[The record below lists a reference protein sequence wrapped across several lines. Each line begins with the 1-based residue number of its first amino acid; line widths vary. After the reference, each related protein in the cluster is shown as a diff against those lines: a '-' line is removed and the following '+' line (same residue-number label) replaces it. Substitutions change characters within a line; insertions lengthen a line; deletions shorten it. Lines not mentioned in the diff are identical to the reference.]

1 MRSTFRNDLRSALV
15 AGCAVLLALCVG
27 FLAACGPTP
36 SGSPTRVI
44 VPRGASFS
52 EAADSLEKAGLI
64 GSRRGFRL
72 YGRIW
77 GGDRNIKPGTYLL
90 KHGTPWRDI
99 VKALNGGRGLVNTLT
114 IPEGFTIQ
122 QIKPVLVRRL
132 FVTPEAVDAAVR
144 DTALLRR
151 LDIPTPTLEGYLFPD
166 TYAFPAGT
174 TAAQAVREMVRGFE
188 RRWQP
193 GWDSVLPEL
202 KINRN
207 DLVTM
212 ASLVEKEARVPE
224 ERPVIAAV
232 YYNRLRRGMLLQA
245 DPTVQYA
252 LGRHV
257 SRVMYK
263 DLTTKSAYNTYIHR
277 GLPPGPIASPGAAS
291 LAAAAN
297 PAKVDYLYFVA
308 RPDGRHEFRRTL
320 EQHNN
325 ARRQVRGLP
334 PLSDSPAR
342 KAAARTPVKPP
353 ATTSKTPVKSLTTAA
368 RTTRPVPT
376 AARTRP
382 RPATTATTRTP
393 ARFPGRTAVKPST
406 RSTAKPLPTSTRKR
420 AADTTKKTTRK
431 KPAA

>member
-1 MRSTFRNDLRSALV
+1 MFRSDLDPGRMPARFVSTH
-15 AGCAVLLALCVG
+15 CRTVLAFAFLG
-27 FLAACGPTP
+27 FAACGPTP
-36 SGSPTRVI
+36 SGAPTRI
-44 VPRGASFS
+44 IIPRGASFS
-52 EAADSLEKAGLI
+52 DAADSLGEAGLI

-132 FVTPEAVDAAVR
+132 FVTPESVEEAVR

-151 LDIPTPTLEGYLFPD
+151 LDVPTPTLEGYLFPD

-174 TAAQAVREMVRGFE
+174 TASQAVHEMVRGFE
-188 RRWQP
+188 RRWKP
-193 GWDSVLPEL
+193 EWETRLPAL

-252 LGRHV
+252 MGRHV

-263 DLTTKSAYNTYIHR
+263 DLKTRSPYNTYLNK

-320 EQHNN
+320 DEHNN
-325 ARRQVRGLP
+325 ARRHVRGLA
-334 PLSDSPAR
+334 PLPSTAA
-342 KAAARTPVKPP
+342 KAA
-353 ATTSKTPVKSLTTAA
+353 TTAA
-368 RTTRPVPT
+368 
-376 AARTRP
+376 A
-382 RPATTATTRTP
+382 
-393 ARFPGRTAVKPST
+393 
-406 RSTAKPLPTSTRKR
+406 
-420 AADTTKKTTRK
+420 K
-431 KPAA
+431 KPAARRATVPAKSLTATRTSVTKAPSRTTARSSTRATVKSPSRVTTKPAARATKTTPRATKKPVPAAARKPSPKKTTAG

>member
-1 MRSTFRNDLRSALV
+1 MLSMFRSDMRLGARLARSAG
-15 AGCAVLLALCVG
+15 ANRRKLLAFASLG
-27 FLAACGPTP
+27 FAACGPTP
-36 SGSPTRVI
+36 HGTPQRVI
-44 VPRGASFS
+44 IPRGASFS
-52 EAADSLEKAGLI
+52 QAADSLGEAGLI

-132 FVTPEAVDAAVR
+132 YVTPESVDAAVR

-151 LDIPTPTLEGYLFPD
+151 LDVPTPTLEGYLFPD

-174 TAAQAVREMVRGFE
+174 TASQAVREMVRGFE
-188 RRWQP
+188 QRWKP
-193 GWDSVLPEL
+193 EWDSVLPVL

-232 YYNRLRRGMLLQA
+232 YYNRLRRGMMLQA

-252 LGRHV
+252 MGRHV
-257 SRVMYK
+257 SRVLYK
-263 DLTTKSAYNTYIHR
+263 DLATKSPYNTYIHT

-308 RPDGRHEFRRTL
+308 RADGRHEFRRTL
-320 EQHNN
+320 DEHNN
-325 ARRQVRGLP
+325 ARREVRGLAPLP
-334 PLSDSPAR
+334 PAAAQTAAAPAVRKPAARKTSTRTSRSPSRVTTKRTSRTTKKRAPAPAR
-342 KAAARTPVKPP
+342 KPIR
-353 ATTSKTPVKSLTTAA
+353 
-368 RTTRPVPT
+368 
-376 AARTRP
+376 
-382 RPATTATTRTP
+382 
-393 ARFPGRTAVKPST
+393 
-406 RSTAKPLPTSTRKR
+406 
-420 AADTTKKTTRK
+420 KKTT
-431 KPAA
+431 AG

>member
-1 MRSTFRNDLRSALV
+1 MSRSERK
-15 AGCAVLLALCVG
+15 AVLIACVA
-27 FLAACGPTP
+27 LAACGPTP
-36 SGSPTRVI
+36 HGTPIRVI
-44 VPRGASFS
+44 VPRGATFS
-52 EAADSLEKAGLI
+52 QAADSLGEAGLI

-72 YGRIW
+72 YGRVW

-90 KHGTPWRDI
+90 KPGTPWRDI
-99 VKALNGGRGLVNTLT
+99 VKALNGGRGVVNTLT

-122 QIKPVLVRRL
+122 QIKPVLVRKL
-132 FVTPEAVDAAVR
+132 FVPPESVDAAVR
-144 DTALLRR
+144 DSALLRR
-151 LDIPTPTLEGYLFPD
+151 LNIPTPTLEGYLFPD

-174 TAAQAVREMVRGFE
+174 TASQAVREMVRGFE
-188 RRWQP
+188 RRWKP
-193 GWDSVLPEL
+193 EWDTVLPAL

-207 DLVTM
+207 ELVTM

-257 SRVMYK
+257 NRVMYK
-263 DLTTKSAYNTYIHR
+263 DLATKSPYNTYIHT

-320 EQHNN
+320 DEHNN
-325 ARRQVRGLP
+325 ARRQVRGLAP
-334 PLSDSPAR
+334 
-342 KAAARTPVKPP
+342 
-353 ATTSKTPVKSLTTAA
+353 LTTAR
-368 RTTRPVPT
+368 RTTAKAV
-376 AARTRP
+376 AK
-382 RPATTATTRTP
+382 TP
-393 ARFPGRTAVKPST
+393 ARASTKPV
-406 RSTAKPLPTSTRKR
+406 ASTRKPVT
-420 AADTTKKTTRK
+420 APAKKTTRK
-431 KPAA
+431 KTTAG

>member
-1 MRSTFRNDLRSALV
+1 MGLA
-15 AGCAVLLALCVG
+15 CAA
-27 FLAACGPTP
+27 LAACGPTP
-36 SGSPTRVI
+36 HGTPIRVI
-44 VPRGASFS
+44 VPRGATFT
-52 EAADSLEKAGLI
+52 EAADSLGRAGLI

-90 KHGTPWRDI
+90 KPGTPWRDI
-99 VKALNGGRGLVNTLT
+99 VKALNGGRGVVNTLT

-132 FVTPEAVDAAVR
+132 YVTPESVDAAVR
-144 DTALLRR
+144 DTSLLRR
-151 LDIPTPTLEGYLFPD
+151 LNVPTSTLEGYLFPD

-174 TAAQAVREMVRGFE
+174 TASQAVREMVRGFE
-188 RRWQP
+188 SRWKP
-193 GWDSVLPEL
+193 EWDTILPSL

-207 DLVTM
+207 GLVTM

-252 LGRHV
+252 MGRHV
-257 SRVMYK
+257 SRVLYK
-263 DLTTKSAYNTYIHR
+263 DLRTKSPYNTYIHT

-320 EQHNN
+320 DEHNN
-325 ARRQVRGLP
+325 ARRQVRGLAP
-334 PLSDSPAR
+334 ISSTSSKAATTTPSRGGTSRVTKAPARATAKPTKKRVTTPAKKPAR
-342 KAAARTPVKPP
+342 KK
-353 ATTSKTPVKSLTTAA
+353 TTA
-368 RTTRPVPT
+368 
-376 AARTRP
+376 
-382 RPATTATTRTP
+382 
-393 ARFPGRTAVKPST
+393 G
-406 RSTAKPLPTSTRKR
+406 
-420 AADTTKKTTRK
+420 
-431 KPAA
+431 

>member
-1 MRSTFRNDLRSALV
+1 MRFVLAGAYVAL
-15 AGCAVLLALCVG
+15 AGAGL
-27 FLAACGPTP
+27 LAACGPTP
-36 SGSPTRVI
+36 HGTPKRVI
-44 VPRGASFS
+44 IPRGASFT
-52 EAADSLEKAGLI
+52 AATDSLADAGLV
-64 GSRRGFRL
+64 GSRRIFRL
-72 YGRIW
+72 YGRVM

-90 KHGTPWRDI
+90 KPGTPWRDI

-114 IPEGFTIQ
+114 IPEGYTIQ
-122 QIKPVLVRRL
+122 QIKPVLARTL
-132 FVTPEAVDAAVR
+132 FVPPESVDAAVR

-151 LDIPTPTLEGYLFPD
+151 LNLPTETLEGYLFPD

-174 TAAQAVREMVRGFE
+174 TASQAVREMVRGFE
-188 RRWQP
+188 RRWKP
-193 GWDSVLPEL
+193 EWDSVLPAL

-263 DLTTKSAYNTYIHR
+263 DLATKSPYNTYLHT

-297 PAKVDYLYFVA
+297 PARVDYLYFVA
-308 RPDGRHEFRRTL
+308 RPDGRHEFRQTL
-320 EQHNN
+320 AQHNN
-325 ARRQVRGLP
+325 AIRQIRGLP
-334 PLSDSPAR
+334 PLADTPAR
-342 KAAARTPVKPP
+342 KTPVRPAVKRSTTTTRAPARTTAKRRTTTTKRP
-353 ATTSKTPVKSLTTAA
+353 ATTTNRRRTSSTKKRTPAPTTTSAA
-368 RTTRPVPT
+368 RTTT
-376 AARTRP
+376 
-382 RPATTATTRTP
+382 TTR
-393 ARFPGRTAVKPST
+393 
-406 RSTAKPLPTSTRKR
+406 
-420 AADTTKKTTRK
+420 
-431 KPAA
+431 

>member
-1 MRSTFRNDLRSALV
+1 MRSQRRSCCSMPSMFRTELRSALV
-15 AGCAVLLALCVG
+15 AGSVAV
-27 FLAACGPTP
+27 LAACGPTP
-36 SGSPTRVI
+36 HGSPTRVI
-44 VPRGASFS
+44 IPRGASFS
-52 EAADSLEKAGLI
+52 EAADSLQRAGLI
-64 GSRRGFRL
+64 GSRRAFRM
-72 YGRIW
+72 YGRLW

-114 IPEGFTIQ
+114 IPEGYTIQ

-132 FVTPEAVDAAVR
+132 YVSPEAVDAAVR

-151 LDIPTPTLEGYLFPD
+151 LNIPTRTLEGYLFPD

-174 TAAQAVREMVRGFE
+174 TALQAVREMVRGFE
-188 RRWQP
+188 RQWQP
-193 GWDSVLPEL
+193 EWDSILPEL

-252 LGRHV
+252 MGRHV
-257 SRVMYK
+257 NRVYYK
-263 DLTTKSAYNTYIHR
+263 DLATKSPYNTYIHR

-291 LAAAAN
+291 LSAAAN

-342 KAAARTPVKPP
+342 NAAARTPVKP
-353 ATTSKTPVKSLTTAA
+353 AASTTRTPVKSLTTSTRRTPVKPAA
-368 RTTRPVPT
+368 RT
-376 AARTRP
+376 AARTP
-382 RPATTATTRTP
+382 TRTAAGSP
-393 ARFPGRTAVKPST
+393 RRA
-406 RSTAKPLPTSTRKR
+406 TAKPSSRSTTRPLTASARKR
-420 AADTTKKTTRK
+420 AADSAKKTTRK

>member
-1 MRSTFRNDLRSALV
+1 MRSTFRIDLPLPLRSALV
-15 AGCAVLLALCVG
+15 AGWVAVLAVCVG
-27 FLAACGPTP
+27 LLAACGPTP
-36 SGSPTRVI
+36 SGQPTRVI

-52 EAADSLEKAGLI
+52 EAADSLQKAGII

-72 YGRIW
+72 YGRMW

-114 IPEGFTIQ
+114 IPEGYTIQ

-132 FVTPEAVDAAVR
+132 YVSPEAVDAAVR

-151 LDIPTPTLEGYLFPD
+151 LNIPTRTLEGYLFPD

-174 TAAQAVREMVRGFE
+174 TASQAVREMVRGFE

-193 GWDSVLPEL
+193 EWDSILPEL

-252 LGRHV
+252 MGRHV
-257 SRVMYK
+257 NRVYYK
-263 DLTTKSAYNTYIHR
+263 DLATKSPYNTYIHR

-291 LAAAAN
+291 LSAAAN

-342 KAAARTPVKPP
+342 KAAARTPVKP
-353 ATTSKTPVKSLTTAA
+353 AVSTTRTPVKSLTTSTRQTPVKPAA
-368 RTTRPVPT
+368 RT
-376 AARTRP
+376 AARTP
-382 RPATTATTRTP
+382 TRTA
-393 ARFPGRTAVKPST
+393 ARSPSRATAKPST
-406 RSTAKPLPTSTRKR
+406 RSTTRPLTASARKR
-420 AADTTKKTTRK
+420 AADSAKKTTRK

>member
-1 MRSTFRNDLRSALV
+1 MRSISRIELRSALV
-15 AGCAVLLALCVG
+15 AGGMALLTGGMML
-27 FLAACGPTP
+27 LAACGPMP
-36 SGSPTRVI
+36 YGPPTRVI
-44 VPRGASFS
+44 IPRGASFS
-52 EAADSLEKAGLI
+52 DAADSLQKAGLI

-72 YGRIW
+72 YGRLW

-114 IPEGFTIQ
+114 IPEGYTIQ

-132 FVTPEAVDAAVR
+132 FVRPESVDSAVR
-144 DTALLRR
+144 DTSLLRR
-151 LDIPTPTLEGYLFPD
+151 LNVPTRTLEGYLFPD

-174 TAAQAVREMVRGFE
+174 TASQAVREMVRGFE
-188 RRWQP
+188 RQWKP
-193 GWDSVLPEL
+193 EWDSLLPEL

-207 DLVTM
+207 DMVTM

-232 YYNRLRRGMLLQA
+232 YYNRLRRGMRLQA

-252 LGRHV
+252 LGHHV

-263 DLTTKSAYNTYIHR
+263 DLATKSRYNTYIHA

-297 PAKVDYLYFVA
+297 PARVDYLYFVA

-320 EQHNN
+320 DEHNN
-325 ARRQVRGLP
+325 ARRKVRGLP
-334 PLSDSPAR
+334 PISDSPAR
-342 KAAARTPVKPP
+342 KAVTKVPAKPAART
-353 ATTSKTPVKSLTTAA
+353 VKSVK
-368 RTTRPVPT
+368 RPS
-376 AARTRP
+376 AKA
-382 RPATTATTRTP
+382 
-393 ARFPGRTAVKPST
+393 ST
-406 RSTAKPLPTSTRKR
+406 RSVSNASTPSTKKRTPTVAKKSTRKKT
-420 AADTTKKTTRK
+420 AAQ
-431 KPAA
+431 